1 MSATDADA
9 VHAIL
14 PGGSVELRVADPADG
29 GRRLFVRAPIK
40 AGDEILSLNPYAAV
54 LNDAS
59 RTSRCDHTFA
69 KPSDNGGSLLRC
81 ARSKVARYVS
91 RDAQVAAWKR
101 GYKEEC
107 ASLVNCAP
115 RVPPATVR
123 LAARILW
130 RRAREA
136 AAAADGSNDDDDDDD
151 EMIEDGVAA
160 AAAVGLGR
168 GYDAVDALGDHW
180 ERLSD
185 SRKAS
190 LAHAATLA
198 AAFHAGTLGRD
209 GPAPANPNPNPNPK
223 DVARLL
229 AKVSCNAHTVCD
241 EELNAIGVAI
251 YPVAAMVNHGDA
263 PTVAQSFKGKKII
276 LRAQRDL
283 KRGDEVT
290 MAYVELLATRQ
301 ERRAALFAGYS
312 FDIDSTSMTTYCPH
326 ATPDRVETCERVMKN
341 THRRRLPGG
350 GWLVDHGEGSD
361 SPPWRIGH
369 ADPYLCAVEAA
380 RKSGG
385 GILHGGVEVVTRP
398 AGTGMSD
405 DGDDELGDDGD
416 VGTHEKSAP
425 GDDDAVDY
433 SGGLGALRGSGG
445 FGRMFAEEAERAF
458 KTVES
463 RSSVAVQTAGRRL
476 RDKSRFEVHVW
487 GTLGGADREHTAM
500 RVAECASLLADA
512 ERLLASGSGSG
523 GKNGGKN
530 GPVEAALK
538 PLGRISD
545 LMNGDDA
552 ACALGPIH
560 LLRVRVL
567 DAMQRA
573 AVTAGDFESARD
585 AAYAVLPAYRLAYPP
600 NHPPLGLHL
609 ALIAKIEAHL
619 VDLQA
624 AVQFAREAISCLN
637 VSHGRNSDVVRMMET
652 LLGESEAELRYNEY
666 NRTSGGDE
674 DAETGEGYL
683 EAYE

>member
-123 LAARILW
+123 LAARVLW

-136 AAAADGSNDDDDDDD
+136 AAADGSNDDDDD

-160 AAAVGLGR
+160 AAALGLGR

-180 ERLSD
+180 ERLPD

-190 LAHAATLA
+190 LAHAAMLA
-198 AAFHAGTLGRD
+198 TAFHAGTLGPGSTTPTD
-209 GPAPANPNPNPNPK
+209 PDPDPNPNPNAADPRH
-223 DVARLL
+223 VARLL
-229 AKVSCNAHTVCD
+229 AKISCNAHTVCD
-241 EELNAIGVAI
+241 EELNAIGVGV
-251 YPVAAMVNHGDA
+251 YPAAAMVNHGDA
-263 PTVAQSFKGKKII
+263 PTAAQSFKGRKIV
-276 LRAQRDL
+276 LRATRDL

-301 ERRAALFAGYS
+301 ERRAALHAGYN
-312 FDIDSTSMTTYCPH
+312 FDLDGTEMATYCPH
-326 ATPDRVETCERVMKN
+326 ASPERVEACEGMPYMRN
-341 THRRRLPGG
+341 TRRTRLPGG
-350 GWLVDHGEGSD
+350 ATLVDHGEGSD
-361 SPPWRIGH
+361 SPPWRTGH
-369 ADPYLCAVEAA
+369 ADAYLCAVEAS

-398 AGTGMSD
+398 I
-405 DGDDELGDDGD
+405 GDGDDGD
-416 VGTHEKSAP
+416 GDDGDEKSAP
-425 GDDDAVDY
+425 NRDDDAVDY
-433 SGGLGALRGSGG
+433 SGGLGGLRGSGG
-445 FGRMFAEEAERAF
+445 FGRTFAEEAERAF
-458 KTVES
+458 KTVKA
-463 RSSVAVQTAGRRL
+463 RSSMAEMEIAGGRL

-500 RVAECASLLADA
+500 RVAECASLLAVA
-512 ERLLASGSGSG
+512 ERYLATEGTKFG
-523 GKNGGKN
+523 G
-530 GPVEAALK
+530 VERALK
-538 PLGRISD
+538 PLARISD

-552 ACALGPIH
+552 SCALGPIH

-585 AAYAVLPAYRLAYPP
+585 AAYAVLPAYRLSYPP
-600 NHPPLGLHL
+600 CHPPLGLHL

-619 VDLQA
+619 VDLNA

-666 NRTSGGDE
+666 NRSGGNE

>member
-9 VHAIL
+9 VHGIL

-54 LNDAS
+54 LNDAW

-123 LAARILW
+123 LAARVLW

-136 AAAADGSNDDDDDDD
+136 AAADGSNDDDDDD

-160 AAAVGLGR
+160 AAALGLGR

-190 LAHAATLA
+190 LAHVSLLA
-198 AAFHAGTLGRD
+198 AAYHAGTLGSGSTTPSPD
-209 GPAPANPNPNPNPK
+209 DPDPDPNPNAADPRH
-223 DVARLL
+223 VARLL
-229 AKVSCNAHTVCD
+229 AKISCNAHTVCD
-241 EELNAIGVAI
+241 EELNAIGVAV
-251 YPVAAMVNHGDA
+251 YPAAAMVNHADA
-263 PTVAQSFKGKKII
+263 PTAVQSFKGKKIV
-276 LRAQRDL
+276 LRATRDL

-301 ERRAALFAGYS
+301 ERRAALRAGYS
-312 FDIDSTSMTTYCPH
+312 FDIDGTDMATYCPH
-326 ATPDRVETCERVMKN
+326 ASPDRVEACEANMRN
-341 THRRRLPGG
+341 TFRTRLPGG
-350 GWLVDHGEGSD
+350 AVLVDHGEGSD
-361 SPPWRIGH
+361 SPPWRTGH
-369 ADPYLCAVEAA
+369 ADPYLCAVEAS
-380 RKSGG
+380 RKKGG
-385 GILHGGVEVVTRP
+385 GIVHGGVEVVTRP
-398 AGTGMSD
+398 MGTGRD
-405 DGDDELGDDGD
+405 DGDDGDGDDGD
-416 VGTHEKSAP
+416 GDDGGEKSAP

-433 SGGLGALRGSGG
+433 SGGLGGLRGSGG
-445 FGRMFAEEAERAF
+445 FGRTFAEEAERAF
-458 KTVES
+458 KTIKTVK
-463 RSSVAVQTAGRRL
+463 AAQTAGRRI

-487 GTLGGADREHTAM
+487 GTLGGAAREQTGM
-500 RVAECASLLADA
+500 RVARCASLLAEA
-512 ERLLASGSGSG
+512 ELRLAEGTKDG
-523 GKNGGKN
+523 
-530 GPVEAALK
+530 VEAALK
-538 PLGRISD
+538 PLAQISD

-585 AAYAVLPAYRLAYPP
+585 AARAVLPAYRLAYPP
-600 NHPPLGLHL
+600 CHPPLGLHL

-619 VDLQA
+619 VDLNA

-666 NRTSGGDE
+666 NRSGGNE

>member
-136 AAAADGSNDDDDDDD
+136 AAAAAGSNDNAADDD

-209 GPAPANPNPNPNPK
+209 GPAPPNPENPNPDPNPY

-241 EELNAIGVAI
+241 EELNAVGVAV

-263 PTVAQSFKGKKII
+263 PTAAQSFKGKRIV
-276 LRAQRDL
+276 LRATRDL
-283 KRGDEVT
+283 KPGDEVT

-301 ERRAALFAGYS
+301 ERRAALFAGYA
-312 FDIDSTSMTTYCPH
+312 FDIDATSMTTYCPH
-326 ATPDRVETCERVMKN
+326 ARPDLSNPIERAMRS
-341 THRRRLPGG
+341 TRRTRLPGG
-350 GWLVDHGEGSD
+350 AVLVDHGEGSD
-361 SPPWRIGH
+361 SPPWRTGH
-369 ADPYLCAVEAA
+369 ADPYLCAVEAS

-398 AGTGMSD
+398 AGTGMSGDGD
-405 DGDDELGDDGD
+405 DGDDDDDGASGRAGKPPRRD
-416 VGTHEKSAP
+416 RRIRPGAPKPPEGRRARESPEPRGGKPRLGKSSVGRARRRDSR
-425 GDDDAVDY
+425 DDDDDDDDLKLPTP
-433 SGGLGALRGSGG
+433 SRGA
-445 FGRMFAEEAERAF
+445 A
-458 KTVES
+458 S
-463 RSSVAVQTAGRRL
+463 R
-476 RDKSRFEVHVW
+476 
-487 GTLGGADREHTAM
+487 
-500 RVAECASLLADA
+500 
-512 ERLLASGSGSG
+512 
-523 GKNGGKN
+523 
-530 GPVEAALK
+530 
-538 PLGRISD
+538 
-545 LMNGDDA
+545 
-552 ACALGPIH
+552 
-560 LLRVRVL
+560 
-567 DAMQRA
+567 
-573 AVTAGDFESARD
+573 
-585 AAYAVLPAYRLAYPP
+585 
-600 NHPPLGLHL
+600 
-609 ALIAKIEAHL
+609 
-619 VDLQA
+619 
-624 AVQFAREAISCLN
+624 
-637 VSHGRNSDVVRMMET
+637 
-652 LLGESEAELRYNEY
+652 
-666 NRTSGGDE
+666 
-674 DAETGEGYL
+674 
-683 EAYE
+683 